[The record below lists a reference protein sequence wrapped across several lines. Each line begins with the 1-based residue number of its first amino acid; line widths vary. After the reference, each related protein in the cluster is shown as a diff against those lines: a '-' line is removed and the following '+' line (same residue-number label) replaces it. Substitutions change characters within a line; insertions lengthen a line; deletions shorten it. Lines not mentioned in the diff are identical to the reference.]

1 MLRAQLL
8 PVQEYWFT
16 MSYVRK
22 KRKNENIHG
31 DALYAIPF
39 NFAHNM
45 HSKMDIMNKYAAIKE
60 YYR

>member
-1 MLRAQLL
+1 
-8 PVQEYWFT
+8 

-22 KRKNENIHG
+22 KRKNEIIHG

-45 HSKMDIMNKYAAIKE
+45 HPKMDIMNKYAVIKE
-60 YYR
+60 YCRLK